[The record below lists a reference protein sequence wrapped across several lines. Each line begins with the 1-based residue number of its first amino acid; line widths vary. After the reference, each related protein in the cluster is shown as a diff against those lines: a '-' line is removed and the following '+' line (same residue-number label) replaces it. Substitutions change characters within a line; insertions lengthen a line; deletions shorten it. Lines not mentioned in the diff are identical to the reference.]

1 MRLPGA
7 PRAGRGAQALLILVG
22 ARRLFQLA
30 GRYDHDAMVR
40 RTKLGGGLRRP
51 RPPRERHRVRRVV
64 QRRGCIGAIR
74 CSASALPTQ
83 PWEPRFARAATTLS
97 ANA

>member
-40 RTKLGGGLRRP
+40 RTKLAVACVALVPLVSVTACGGDRPAARVHRRDP
-51 RPPRERHRVRRVV
+51 LL
-64 QRRGCIGAIR
+64 
-74 CSASALPTQ
+74 ASALPTQ